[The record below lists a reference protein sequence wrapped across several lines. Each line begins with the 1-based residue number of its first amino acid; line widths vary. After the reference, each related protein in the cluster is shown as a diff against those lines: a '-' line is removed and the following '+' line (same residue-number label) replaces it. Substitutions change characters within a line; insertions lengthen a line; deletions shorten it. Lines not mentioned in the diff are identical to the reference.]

1 VDCCGFVSFDVL
13 GWCREW
19 KRTIPKQPSGDF
31 RGVDDI
37 VEVVLRM
44 LRQRI
49 WRVLMELWGWVVR
62 LREMLRASM

>member
-13 GWCREW
+13 RWCGEW
-19 KRTIPKQPSGDF
+19 NPTIPKQPSGDF
-31 RGVDDI
+31 RGVEVI

-49 WRVLMELWGWVVR
+49 WRVLMELLGEGWVVGV
-62 LREMLRASM
+62 REWL